1 MTDQR
6 VALVTGASSG
16 IGRETAVELAREGAR
31 VMAVARRAD
40 RLAELSEQTGVDHL
54 VADLAT
60 EEGCALAVAETER
73 RLGRVDVLV
82 HAAGV
87 GSARERAVWRSDPA
101 VWRET
106 MAVNLDASFHLIRL
120 ATAGMVDRGWGRVV
134 VVSST
139 AGLHAAASEPAY
151 DASKHG
157 VIGLVRAA
165 ALDLAP
171 HAVTCNAVLPG
182 WVRTEMAD
190 RSAEAIAAARKIT
203 VGAGVGRARRLVR
216 GRAHAHRRRDRAH
229 DRLPLL
235 RRRQRH
241 QRRAHHRRPRRFMV
255 SSEYAGPL
263 GPTAPP

>member
-1 MTDQR
+1 MATDR
-6 VALVTGASSG
+6 IALITGASSG
-16 IGRETAVELAREGAR
+16 IGREAALELRRHGFA

-40 RLAELSEQTGVDHL
+40 RLAELAADGIQHV

-60 EEGCALAVAETER
+60 EDGCRDAVEQTER

-87 GSARERAVWRSDPA
+87 GSAKERPVWKSDPA

-106 MAVNLDASFHLIRL
+106 MAVNLDATFHLMRF
-120 ATAGMVDRGWGRVV
+120 ATAGMVERNWGRVV

-139 AGLHAAASEPAY
+139 AGIHGGPSEPAY

-157 VIGLVRAA
+157 VVGLVRAS

-171 HAVTCNAVLPG
+171 YSVTCNAVLPG

-190 RSAEAIAAARKIT
+190 RSAEATARHRGITADEVWAERAASYAAGRVPTVEEMSGTIAFLCSDAASGISGEAIS
-203 VGAGVGRARRLVR
+203 VA
-216 GRAHAHRRRDRAH
+216 
-229 DRLPLL
+229 
-235 RRRQRH
+235 
-241 QRRAHHRRPRRFMV
+241 
-255 SSEYAGPL
+255 L
-263 GPTAPP
+263 GDLW

>member
-1 MTDQR
+1 M
-6 VALVTGASSG
+6 TGASSG
-16 IGRETAVELAREGAR
+16 IGRETAVELARGGAR

-60 EEGCALAVAETER
+60 EDGCALAVAETER

-203 VGAGVGRARRLVR
+203 VEEVWAERDASYAAGRTPTVAEIVHTIAFLCSDGASGISGEPITVA
-216 GRAHAHRRRDRAH
+216 
-229 DRLPLL
+229 
-235 RRRQRH
+235 
-241 QRRAHHRRPRRFMV
+241 
-255 SSEYAGPL
+255 L
-263 GPTAPP
+263 GDLW

>member
-1 MTDQR
+1 
-6 VALVTGASSG
+6 
-16 IGRETAVELAREGAR
+16 
-31 VMAVARRAD
+31 MAVARRAD
-40 RLAELSEQTGVDHL
+40 RLAELSEQTGVEYV

-60 EEGCALAVAETER
+60 EEGCAVAVTETER

-87 GSARERAVWRSDPA
+87 GSSRERAVWRSDPA

-106 MAVNLDASFHLIRL
+106 MAVNLDASFHLIRM

-139 AGLHAAASEPAY
+139 AGLRAAASESAY

-203 VGAGVGRARRLVR
+203 VEEVWAERDASYAAGRTPTVAEIVHTIAFLCSDGASGISGEPITIA
-216 GRAHAHRRRDRAH
+216 
-229 DRLPLL
+229 
-235 RRRQRH
+235 
-241 QRRAHHRRPRRFMV
+241 
-255 SSEYAGPL
+255 L
-263 GPTAPP
+263 GDLW

>member
-1 MTDQR
+1 M
-6 VALVTGASSG
+6 TGASSG
-16 IGRETAVELAREGAR
+16 IGRETAVELARGGAR

-60 EEGCALAVAETER
+60 EDGCALAVAETER

-203 VGAGVGRARRLVR
+203 VEEVWADETRRTRLGA
-216 GRAHAHRRRDRAH
+216 
-229 DRLPLL
+229 
-235 RRRQRH
+235 
-241 QRRAHHRRPRRFMV
+241 RPPSPRSCTRSP
-255 SSEYAGPL
+255 SSAQ
-263 GPTAPP
+263 TAPAASAASPSLSPSATSGD